1 MKSLVLWATGS
12 ADLAARRAKE
22 GATLL
27 VLDPR
32 AEGGLEQAGLPFR
45 RPPTSPETV
54 DAVEAAVRTWARVWG
69 RLPLVDG
76 RSFREL
82 AEWKGVSLWWMGEAF
97 FRTST
102 EAPRCVRVAET
113 FLRLLETER
122 PTEVEAVGLPPRDT
136 LLLSR
141 ACTVQGVLYHGPAS
155 ARPRVKPSAW
165 ELRGRRESW
174 AASLRALRGRGRALV
189 PGRTALV
196 GEPEDDAALAGLV
209 TSLGDEV
216 AVVTRPERLSSR
228 RALAA
233 AKGARR
239 VLREL
244 WQRLRAS
251 PGVHESFSHRGV
263 AFFDLAE
270 ADLAALLLSRLPAA
284 VRLYEAATE
293 WLLAARPKVVLLALP
308 ARDDRRTLLAAARA
322 AGVPSVVLR
331 PAEGEDGE
339 RADGGPQP
347 DHLLTGEA
355 ATDRERVL
363 AVLRA
368 VGGAECA
375 VPRDRV
381 GEP

>member
-1 MKSLVLWATGS
+1 MMKSLVVWASGS

-32 AEGGLEQAGLPFR
+32 AEGALEKAGLPFR
-45 RPPTSPETV
+45 RRPTSPETP

-82 AEWKGVSLWWMGEAF
+82 AEWQGVSLWWMGEAF
-97 FRTST
+97 FRSAT
-102 EAPRCVRVAET
+102 EAPGCVRVAET

-122 PTEVEAVGLPPRDT
+122 PTEVEAVGLPSRDS

-141 ACTVQGVLYHGPAS
+141 ACTVQGVLYHGPSS

-165 ELRGRRESW
+165 EVRGRRESW
-174 AASLRALRGRGRALV
+174 AASLRALRGPGRTLA

-196 GEPEDDAALAGLV
+196 LEPEGDGALSALLA
-209 TSLGDEV
+209 SLGEEID
-216 AVVTRPERLSSR
+216 VVTRIERLASR
-228 RALAA
+228 RAFAA

-239 VLREL
+239 ALREL
-244 WQRLRAS
+244 WPRLRAS

-270 ADLAALLLSRLPAA
+270 ADLAGLLLSRLPAA

-293 WLLAARPKVVLLALP
+293 WFLASRPKAVLLAVP

-331 PAEGEDGE
+331 PAEGEEGE

-355 ATDRERVL
+355 ATDHERVL

-368 VGGAECA
+368 ASAERA
-375 VPRDRV
+375 APHDRV

>member
-1 MKSLVLWATGS
+1 MKSLVLWAAGS
-12 ADLAARRAKE
+12 VDLAARRARE

-32 AEGGLEQAGLPFR
+32 TEGALEKAGVPFL
-45 RPPTSPETV
+45 RPPAPPATL
-54 DAVEAAVRTWARVWG
+54 DAVEAAVRTWTRVWG

-82 AEWKGVSLWWMGEAF
+82 AEWKGVSLWWMGEGF
-97 FRTST
+97 FRAAT
-102 EAPRCVRVAET
+102 EAPRCVQAAET
-113 FLRLLETER
+113 FLRLLEAER
-122 PTEVEAVGLPPRDT
+122 PTEVEPVGLPARDA

-155 ARPRVKPSAW
+155 ARPRVKASVW
-165 ELRGRRESW
+165 EVRGRRESW
-174 AASLRALRGRGRALV
+174 AASWRALRRRAPGFV
-189 PGRTALV
+189 PGGTALV
-196 GEPEDDAALAGLV
+196 LEPGADPALGELV
-209 TSLGDEV
+209 ASLGDEV
-216 AVVTRPERLSSR
+216 AVVTRPERLASR

-233 AKGARR
+233 ARGARR
-239 VLREL
+239 ALREL
-244 WQRLRAS
+244 WARLRAS
-251 PGVHESFSHRGV
+251 PGVHESFAHRGV

-270 ADLAALLLSRLPAA
+270 ADLAGLLLSRLPAA

-293 WLLAARPKVVLLALP
+293 WLLAARPKAVLLAVP
-308 ARDDRRTLLAAARA
+308 GRDDRRTLLAAARA
-322 AGVPSVVLR
+322 AGVRSVVLR
-331 PAEGEDGE
+331 PTEGEDGE

-355 ATDRERVL
+355 ATDRERIL

-368 VGGAECA
+368 AGAECVA
-375 VPRDRV
+375 PHDRV

>member
-12 ADLAARRAKE
+12 VDLAARRARE

-32 AEGGLEQAGLPFR
+32 AEGALERAGVPFL
-45 RPPTSPETV
+45 RPPASRETM
-54 DAVEAAVRTWARVWG
+54 DAVEAAVRTWTRVWG

-82 AEWKGVSLWWMGEAF
+82 AEWKGSSLWWMGEGF
-97 FRTST
+97 FRAAT
-102 EAPRCVRVAET
+102 EAPRCVQASET
-113 FLRLLETER
+113 FLRLLEAER
-122 PTEVEAVGLPPRDT
+122 PTEVEAVGLPPRDA

-165 ELRGRRESW
+165 EVRGRRESW
-174 AASLRALRGRGRALV
+174 AASWRALRRRRATFMV
-189 PGRTALV
+189 GRTALV
-196 GEPEDDAALAGLV
+196 LEPEAEPALRGLV
-209 TSLGDEV
+209 ASLGDEV
-216 AVVTRPERLSSR
+216 AVVTRPERLASR

-233 AKGARR
+233 ARR
-239 VLREL
+239 GGRALREL
-244 WQRLRAS
+244 WPRLRAS
-251 PGVHESFSHRGV
+251 PGVHESFAYRGV

-270 ADLAALLLSRLPAA
+270 ADLAGLLLSRLPAA

-293 WLLAARPKVVLLALP
+293 WLLAARPKAVLLAVP
-308 ARDDRRTLLAAARA
+308 GRDDRRTLLHAARA
-322 AGVPSVVLR
+322 SGVPSVVLR
-331 PAEGEDGE
+331 PAEGEEGE

-368 VGGAECA
+368 AGAECVA
-375 VPRDRV
+375 PRDRV

>member
-1 MKSLVLWATGS
+1 MKSLVLWAAGS
-12 ADLAARRAKE
+12 VDLAARRARE

-32 AEGGLEQAGLPFR
+32 AQGAFFKAGVPFLT
-45 RPPTSPETV
+45 PPTSPETK
-54 DAVEAAVRTWARVWG
+54 DAVEAAVRTWTRVWG

-97 FRTST
+97 FRAAT
-102 EAPRCVRVAET
+102 EAPRCVQAAET
-113 FLRLLETER
+113 FLRLLEAER
-122 PTEVEAVGLPPRDT
+122 PTEVEPVGLPPRDA

-141 ACTVQGVLYHGPAS
+141 ACTVLGVLYHGPSS
-155 ARPRVKPSAW
+155 ARPRVKASEW
-165 ELRGRRESW
+165 EARGRRESW
-174 AASLRALRGRGRALV
+174 AASWRALRRRAPGFA

-196 GEPEDDAALAGLV
+196 LEPGADPALGELV
-209 TSLGDEV
+209 ASLGDEV
-216 AVVTRPERLSSR
+216 AVVTHPERLASR

-233 AKGARR
+233 ARGARR
-239 VLREL
+239 ALREL
-244 WQRLRAS
+244 WPRLRAS
-251 PGVHESFSHRGV
+251 PGVHESFAHRGV

-270 ADLAALLLSRLPAA
+270 ADLAGLLLSRLPAA
-284 VRLYEAATE
+284 VRLYEAAAE
-293 WLLAARPKVVLLALP
+293 WLLAARPKAVLLAVP
-308 ARDDRRTLLAAARA
+308 GRDDRRTLLAAARA

-347 DHLLTGEA
+347 DQLLTGEA
-355 ATDRERVL
+355 ATDRERIL

-368 VGGAECA
+368 AGAECA
-375 VPRDRV
+375 PPRDRV

>member
-331 PAEGEDGE
+331 PAEGEEGE

-347 DHLLTGEA
+347 DRLLAGEA

>member
-1 MKSLVLWATGS
+1 MMKSLVLWATGS

-216 AVVTRPERLSSR
+216 AVVTRPERLASR

-270 ADLAALLLSRLPAA
+270 ADLAALLLSRLPA
-284 VRLYEAATE
+284 
-293 WLLAARPKVVLLALP
+293 LP

-331 PAEGEDGE
+331 LAEGEAGE

-368 VGGAECA
+368 VGAEGA